1 MLLLHVRFTM
11 SHRPAPAS
19 SAAAASGPVPMEE
32 DAGVADLSAM
42 AAADAKAAKT
52 AAATAA
58 AAAACEQLTRA
69 ATGPFSKMH
78 SSEQVLVM
86 TDAERWDTMAISW
99 CKPGAETISAIVDTW
114 EGRDLAACVYK
125 LGLPVIY
132 PKKNYQLH
140 MRRSVVE
147 AVRKH
152 ARDHPELFEAPE
164 DSSEGEEDSGA
175 ARASAA
181 PGAMSA
187 SAPPAVPVQQPAAA
201 SGLSTPP
208 HLRANSQSAAGRRSP
223 RNTASSRSAAAAAIA
238 ALQQVPVVTAGT
250 PHASPPSGSARG
262 PARSAPKTLVPE
274 VRLFEAG
281 APPDVDNADA
291 SSDDSD
297 SDWAPQDDQLAV
309 SLRHGGRLRRPDEDH
324 ELARA
329 GVQRSFAR
337 GFIANAQFAAGGR
350 SMFQLYKEVTSS
362 FTESSRRECLA
373 LSRILD
379 ALLRGDRAAAL
390 ELTCR
395 RLGGVQTAA
404 ETGNWAMCE
413 RLETEA
419 EQRSFVPDEFMR
431 SALRS
436 VTQMQAVRRSAA
448 DGAAG
453 KGALSKAA
461 SASGRKERRSASK
474 PYNNKKD
481 HHREGDSSKDSGAGA
496 SRKKKGGSDSS

>member
-1 MLLLHVRFTM
+1 MLLLHARFTM
-11 SHRPAPAS
+11 SHRPVPAS
-19 SAAAASGPVPMEE
+19 SAAPAGGPTPMEE
-32 DAGVADLSAM
+32 DADVTNVSAV

-52 AAATAA
+52 AAAAAA

-78 SSEQVLVM
+78 SSDQVLVM
-86 TDAERWDTMAISW
+86 TDAERWDTMAVNW
-99 CKPGAETISAIVDTW
+99 CKPGAETIATIVDTW

-132 PKKNYQLH
+132 PKKNYQVH
-140 MRRSVVE
+140 MRRSIVD

-152 ARDHPELFEAPE
+152 ARDHPELFEAPD
-164 DSSEGEEDSGA
+164 DSSEGEQEDSGVSVSE
-175 ARASAA
+175 R
-181 PGAMSA
+181 
-187 SAPPAVPVQQPAAA
+187 AVPVPAPSGVVVRPAAA
-201 SGLSTPP
+201 AEPSTPP
-208 HLRANSQSAAGRRSP
+208 PLRAASQSAAGRRSP
-223 RNTASSRSAAAAAIA
+223 RNPASSRSAAAAAIA
-238 ALQQVPVVTAGT
+238 ALQQVPAVTVTVGA
-250 PHASPPSGSARG
+250 PHANPPSESVRG
-262 PARSAPKTLVPE
+262 PTRSAPAKALVPD

-281 APPDVDNADA
+281 AAPDVDSADA
-291 SSDDSD
+291 TSDDSD
-297 SDWAPQDDQLAV
+297 SDWAPQDDPLAV
-309 SLRHGGRLRRPDEDH
+309 SLRRGGRLRRSDEDH
-324 ELARA
+324 ELART

-461 SASGRKERRSASK
+461 SASGRKERRSSSK
-474 PYNNKKD
+474 PYSNKKD
-481 HHREGDSSKDSGAGA
+481 HHREGDSSKDSGASA
-496 SRKKKGGSDSS
+496 SRKKKGGSDST